1 MSETIPWFP
10 GPVNGFSVL
19 LQRVLG
25 HYSPDPA
32 CWPFFCLQ
40 DWMSFEALLNLSW
53 HNAMNVLGQNEGP
66 SRRQDVAH
74 SVLTSFGAP
83 FSHVLFGPVS
93 IFSPSFPNHS
103 QESSCQPA
111 HTETDQQLPF
121 DETHLLLPWNSSL
134 SLARKYVVWPPRF
147 CLRRFTSIFL
157 LLSQSMADP
166 RCHPLHLLHAQW
178 CLHSS
183 NKSQNIWTC
192 CPTGIF
198 HLHSFIGMVLMLGS
212 LLSAFHWE

>member
-1 MSETIPWFP
+1 M
-10 GPVNGFSVL
+10 
-19 LQRVLG
+19 RDCLG
-25 HYSPDPA
+25 GKT
-32 CWPFFCLQ
+32 WP
-40 DWMSFEALLNLSW
+40 
-53 HNAMNVLGQNEGP
+53 
-66 SRRQDVAH
+66 
-74 SVLTSFGAP
+74 
-83 FSHVLFGPVS
+83 VLFWLPLVLPS
-93 IFSPSFPNHS
+93 PMSVRAVPIFSPSFPMPRRALS
-103 QESSCQPA
+103 A
-111 HTETDQQLPF
+111 HACLPTQTDQQLPF
-121 DETHLLLPWNSSL
+121 DEAHLLLPWNISL

-192 CPTGIF
+192 CPTLIS
-198 HLHSFIGMVLMLGS
+198 HLHSLIGMVLMLGS